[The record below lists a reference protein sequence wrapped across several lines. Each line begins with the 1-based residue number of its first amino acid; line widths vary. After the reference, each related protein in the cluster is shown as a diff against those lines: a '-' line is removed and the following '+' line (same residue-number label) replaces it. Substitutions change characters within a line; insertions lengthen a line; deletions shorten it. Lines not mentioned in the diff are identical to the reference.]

1 MPSSFFIFSFL
12 FGGPRCIP
20 PASGIVDVTL
30 KGRDRW
36 MHRGRV
42 QGLFWAVTRGAVF
55 EASDDSDLNQ
65 RADESVGNG

>member
-1 MPSSFFIFSFL
+1 M
-12 FGGPRCIP
+12 P
-20 PASGIVDVTL
+20 PALGRVDLTL

-42 QGLFWAVTRGAVF
+42 RGLFWAVARGAVF